1 MNKEVMMSSLRMP
14 MASTLILKSLES
26 LIEGIYAVRPRRG
39 YMVECQLNDAFSLLV
54 LILDCENAAAILD
67 KVRNVAKGMFSLW
80 MSSAWISKPRRMVN
94 KELKSKFV
102 GFVMS
107 GSIVR
112 LQI

>member
-1 MNKEVMMSSLRMP
+1 MP

-67 KVRNVAKGMFSLW
+67 KTNFAQQFTPQKHY
-80 MSSAWISKPRRMVN
+80 
-94 KELKSKFV
+94 
-102 GFVMS
+102 
-107 GSIVR
+107 R
-112 LQI
+112 LPHPGQ